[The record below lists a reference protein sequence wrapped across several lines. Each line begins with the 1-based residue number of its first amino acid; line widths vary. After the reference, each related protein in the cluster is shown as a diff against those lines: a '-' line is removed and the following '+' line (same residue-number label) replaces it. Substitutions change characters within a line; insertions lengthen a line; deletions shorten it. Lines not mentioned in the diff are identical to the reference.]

1 MKEGLMQLL
10 KAQDVDR
17 ELKILEEAKSKYP
30 AEISQRQGEI
40 EKAENVLTQLTD
52 RVSELASQQRHLERE
67 LAVARE
73 QLKKQEE
80 RFAEVTTNKEY
91 DALQLEIEACK
102 TRISEFETQILKI
115 IEDTQTTGEQAE
127 IEKGEV
133 DSVRDLQQSRIDEL
147 QAKLSSLQGEVD
159 GVVSQREA
167 ALQGIDE
174 ELLRSYERNRGN
186 RGRGVAA
193 VRKGACGSCFRQLPA
208 QQKSNARRSDQIL
221 NCESCGAIL
230 AWDDESS

>member
-1 MKEGLMQLL
+1 MQLL
-10 KAQDVDR
+10 KAQNVDR
-17 ELKILEEAKSKYP
+17 ELKVLEEAKSRYP
-30 AEISQRQGEI
+30 TEISQRQGEI
-40 EKAENVLTQLTD
+40 ERAENALTELTD
-52 RVSELASQQRHLERE
+52 RILELDSQQRHLEWE
-67 LAVARE
+67 LKVARE

-133 DSVRDLQQSRIDEL
+133 DSVRELQQSRIDEL
-147 QAKLSSLQGEVD
+147 QEKLSTLQGEVD
-159 GVVSQREA
+159 GVISQRET
-167 ALQGIDE
+167 ALKGIDE
-174 ELLRSYERNRGN
+174 DLLRSYERSQGN
-186 RGRGVAA
+186 RGRGGAA
-193 VRKGACGSCFRQLPA
+193 VRRGACGSCFRQLPA

-221 NCESCGAIL
+221 HCESCGAIL
-230 AWDDESS
+230 AWDDEST

>member
-1 MKEGLMQLL
+1 MQLL
-10 KAQDVDR
+10 RAQDVDG
-17 ELKILEEAKSKYP
+17 ELKVLEEAKSKYP

-52 RVSELASQQRHLERE
+52 RVAKLESQQRHLELE
-67 LAVARE
+67 LEVAQE
-73 QLKKQEE
+73 LLKKQEE

-102 TRISEFETQILKI
+102 SRISEFETQILKI
-115 IEDTQTTGEQAE
+115 IEDTQVTGEQAE

-133 DSVRDLQQSRIDEL
+133 SSVRELQQAHIDEL
-147 QAKLSSLQGEVD
+147 QEKLSSLQGEVD

-167 ALQGIDE
+167 ALKGIDD
-174 ELLRSYERNRGN
+174 ELLKSYERSIGGN

-221 NCESCGAIL
+221 HCESCGAIL